1 MNKKKDNKK
10 TDFEITFLSTIN
22 KMSWILEKDVL
33 FLQKIEELVNKLVL
47 ISAMLNGIMQNAK
60 TKQNNCRDN
69 TENAW
74 NY

>member
-1 MNKKKDNKK
+1 
-10 TDFEITFLSTIN
+10 
-22 KMSWILEKDVL
+22 
-33 FLQKIEELVNKLVL
+33 LVL

>member
-1 MNKKKDNKK
+1 
-10 TDFEITFLSTIN
+10 
-22 KMSWILEKDVL
+22 LEKDVL

-69 TENAW
+69 TENA
-74 NY
+74 